1 MNLHFPKIPIL
12 ISTALA
18 LAGCSDQSITATQ
31 KEEYRNSKPLLEW
44 IRGAEFGRGGQ
55 EIRVP
60 VKKIGQA
67 TAEQRGLVETAGG
80 GARMQLSPER
90 KPLAVQGGGSSPS
103 LEFSIVE
110 AFSEVSKLI
119 NNAVT
124 NLGASSTESTGF
136 KFAGYGLSFSRTSN
150 KETSAS
156 QTVSESTS
164 QTATLSGPDGASLKY
179 VDNFR
184 YNAKGTWDGH
194 PVREWSLSKSGDL
207 DFKTFLSDVLAGTG
221 SGSPRYSLE
230 IFEDPENQSFWVL
243 VTVRF
248 PIDETIRAISK

>member
-1 MNLHFPKIPIL
+1 
-12 ISTALA
+12 
-18 LAGCSDQSITATQ
+18 
-31 KEEYRNSKPLLEW
+31 
-44 IRGAEFGRGGQ
+44 
-55 EIRVP
+55 
-60 VKKIGQA
+60 
-67 TAEQRGLVETAGG
+67 VETAGG

-103 LEFSIVE
+103 LEFAIVE

-119 NNAVT
+119 GTELKNR
-124 NLGASSTESTGF
+124 GGSSMESSGV

-150 KETSAS
+150 KETSSS

-207 DFKTFLSDVLAGTG
+207 DFKTFLSDVLAATG
-221 SGSPRYSLE
+221 PGGLECSLE
-230 IFEDPENQSFWVL
+230 VFEDQKNL
-243 VTVRF
+243 TYLAIVTVRF
-248 PIDETIRAISK
+248 SDQNEDE